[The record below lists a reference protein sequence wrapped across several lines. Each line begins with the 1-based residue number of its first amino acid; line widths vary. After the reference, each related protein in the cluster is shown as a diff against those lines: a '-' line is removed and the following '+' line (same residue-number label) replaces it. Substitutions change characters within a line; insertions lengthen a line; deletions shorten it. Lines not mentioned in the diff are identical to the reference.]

1 MKNSLSK
8 KNGVGTTAGVGANP
22 TSSYRKFKKMQLLDR
37 QISRLKNTLNL
48 RKLLNPKQY
57 QKDLEKIEKLDL
69 KRKETRLTKSIN
81 NLLDF
86 KSLFCKTPEELIE
99 TGKEIRK
106 TVMPS

>member
-22 TSSYRKFKKMQLLDR
+22 TSSSKKFKKMQLLDR

-69 KRKETRLTKSIN
+69 KRKETRLTEYK
-81 NLLDF
+81 
-86 KSLFCKTPEELIE
+86 
-99 TGKEIRK
+99 
-106 TVMPS
+106 

>member
-1 MKNSLSK
+1 MKSSLSK
-8 KNGVGTTAGVGANP
+8 KNGVGTTAGTGVNP
-22 TSSYRKFKKMQLLDR
+22 VFSSKKFKKMQLLDR

-86 KSLFCKTPEELIE
+86 KVLLKTWWFEF
-99 TGKEIRK
+99 
-106 TVMPS
+106 